1 MILHVFGLNVITINR
16 KLIIFP
22 FLFSIF
28 PVILLYSE
36 NVIEV
41 KFSDFLFPL
50 ILTFLISLISF
61 VFLNFFLKNS
71 LKTGFIVSLLT
82 AAFFSYGHI
91 FNILETNVFTDF
103 NLIRHA
109 FVLIPFGLFL
119 IVGIYYTV
127 KSKRNLND
135 FRSILNVISIVM
147 ILSISPNIVT
157 FYMDYEPEYNTSSN
171 IIDNEHIPEFQL
183 SQNQTFPNIY
193 HIVLDEYTSSQILQ
207 NNFQYDNSDFITNLK
222 NLNFVIPSNPLS
234 NYPATEHFLS
244 STLNIKY
251 LEDSQMKKFER
262 LNIDNTIN
270 DNFVMQ
276 FLKEKDYKIIVPYSG
291 YGPSDKFLASDENI
305 CTEVTLLENNFLLE
319 LLRTTIINYL
329 VEKQI
334 ENERRHIQSCT
345 LSELPNIG
353 KENTKPTYVFAHLFI
368 PHAPYLFDKDGNS
381 VSPSSNKLKG
391 LEGWNN
397 TDGYL
402 NEIQFI
408 NKKIESISTEI
419 LTHSKNSIII
429 IQGDT
434 GSSILNDPETD
445 DFIKKRLSILFAIHL
460 PNIDEDVFPDT
471 TSSPNIY
478 RVIFNNYFKTDYNL
492 LPDRYFY
499 DSNLVGLDNHT
510 DYVIIEVTDR
520 INSLDN

>member
-1 MILHVFGLNVITINR
+1 MNLIAITISN

-36 NVIEV
+36 NVIEI
-41 KFSDFLFPL
+41 KISDFLFPL

-82 AAFFSYGHI
+82 ATFFSYGYI
-91 FNILETNVFTDF
+91 FNILETTFLSDSG
-103 NLIRHA
+103 LIRHVY
-109 FVLIPFGLFL
+109 VLIPFGLFL

-127 KSKRNLND
+127 KTKRNLNG
-135 FRSILNVISIVM
+135 FRSVFNVISIVM

-157 FYMDYEPEYNTSSN
+157 FYIDYEPEPDRDSRFL
-171 IIDNEHIPEFQL
+171 DNKHILESQL

-193 HIVLDEYTSSQILQ
+193 HIVLDEYTSSHVLQ
-207 NNFQYDNSDFITNLK
+207 NDFQYDNSDFITNLK

-234 NYPATEHFLS
+234 NYPASQFFLS
-244 STLNIKY
+244 STLNMKY
-251 LEDSQMKKFER
+251 LEDSKMKKFER
-262 LNIDNTIN
+262 LNIDDTIN

-276 FLKEKDYKIIVPYSG
+276 FLKENDYKIIVPYSG
-291 YGPSDKFLASDENI
+291 YGPPDKFFASDDNI
-305 CTEVTLLENNFLLE
+305 CSEVILLKNKFLME
-319 LLRTTIINYL
+319 LFRTTIINYL
-329 VEKQI
+329 IEKQI
-334 ENERRHIQSCT
+334 ESERRQIQLCT
-345 LSELPNIG
+345 LSELPNIW

-368 PHAPYLFDKDGNS
+368 PHAPYLFDKDGNP
-381 VSPSSNKLKG
+381 VSPLSNKLKG
-391 LEGWNN
+391 LQGWNN

-434 GSSILNDPETD
+434 GSSILDDPKTD
-445 DFIKKRLSILFAIHL
+445 DFIKKRLSILFAIYL
-460 PNIDEDVFPDT
+460 PNINEDVFPDT
-471 TSSPNIY
+471 TTSPNIY
-478 RVIFNNYFKTDYNL
+478 RVIFNNYFETDYNL

-499 DSNLVGLDNHT
+499 NYLDRMVDHT
-510 DYVIIEVTDR
+510 DYAIIEVTDM
-520 INSLDN
+520 IVSPAN

>member
-1 MILHVFGLNVITINR
+1 MITINN

-36 NVIEV
+36 NVTEI
-41 KFSDFLFPL
+41 KISDFLFPL
-50 ILTFLISLISF
+50 ILTFLIALTSF

-82 AAFFSYGHI
+82 TAFFSYGYV
-91 FNILETNVFTDF
+91 FNILETTFLFDSG
-103 NLIRHA
+103 LLRHI

-127 KSKRNLND
+127 KTKRNLNG
-135 FRSILNVISIVM
+135 FRSVFNVISIVM

-157 FYMDYEPEYNTSSN
+157 FYIDYEPEPEYDRSSR
-171 IIDNEHIPEFQL
+171 IIDNKHILEFPF
-183 SQNQTFPNIY
+183 SQNQIFPNIY
-193 HIVLDEYTSSQILQ
+193 HIVLDEYTSSHVLQ
-207 NNFQYDNSDFITNLK
+207 NDFQYDNSDFITNLK

-234 NYPATEHFLS
+234 NYPATEYFLS
-244 STLNIKY
+244 STLNLKY
-251 LEDSQMKKFER
+251 LEDSKLKMFER
-262 LNIDNTIN
+262 LNIDDTIN

-276 FLKEKDYKIIVPYSG
+276 FLKEYNYKIIVPYSG
-291 YGPSDKFLASDENI
+291 YGPPDKFLASDENI
-305 CTEVTLLENNFLLE
+305 CSEVTLLTNKFLLE
-319 LLRTTIINYL
+319 LFRTTIINYL
-329 VEKQI
+329 IENQI
-334 ENERRHIQSCT
+334 ENERRHIQLCT
-345 LSELPNIG
+345 LSELANIW
-353 KENTKPTYVFAHLFI
+353 KENTQPTYVFAHLFI
-368 PHAPYLFDKDGNS
+368 PHPPYLFDKDGNS
-381 VSPSSNKLKG
+381 VSPLSNNLKG
-391 LEGWNN
+391 LQGWNN

-434 GSSILNDPETD
+434 GSSILDDPKTD
-445 DFIKKRLSILFAIHL
+445 DFIKKRLSILFAIYL
-460 PNIDEDVFPDT
+460 PNINEDVFPDT
-471 TSSPNIY
+471 TSSANIY
-478 RVIFNNYFKTDYNL
+478 RVIFNNYFETDYNL

-499 DSNLVGLDNHT
+499 NSNLGGLVDPT
-510 DYVIIEVTDR
+510 DYEIIEVTDM
-520 INSLDN
+520 IISPAN